1 MKRIY
6 IQPEMQVYPI
16 IARNHLLSMSVD
28 VSSEAYSEDNMTDL
42 ASENCFDFDDE

>member
-6 IQPEMQVYPI
+6 IQPEMLVFTM
-16 IARNHLLSMSVD
+16 NMTHHLLSMSVD

-42 ASENCFDFDDE
+42 ARENCFDFDDE